1 MNPYG
6 PRVWRYVY
14 ELSTDPE
21 LRRTILEWRPPSP
34 TNATGIFFFVSVVA
48 VAALL
53 YRRRSDVRWPR
64 LVALGLFFVVG
75 ATAVRGI
82 IWWALA
88 APVLVADLIPAGA
101 PRRDEPR
108 ALNTGIA
115 VALAV
120 LGIALLPWFRPTFA
134 STANS
139 VSATDGLLAS
149 SPNQYSSIVL
159 REIEPGTRMFVPE
172 IWASWFEL
180 EVPANPVMIDPRIEL
195 FTGAVWDDFDQISNG
210 EGDWE
215 AVVDRYGIDVLVL
228 SREQHSGLIA
238 VLGDHPG
245 WDLVYEDADGLLLVR
260 SAVRVP

>member
-149 SPNQYSSIVL
+149 SPNRYSSIVL
-159 REIEPGTRMFVPE
+159 RRDRDLGTRMFVPE
-172 IWASWFEL
+172 IWASSRARGAREPRHDL
-180 EVPANPVMIDPRIEL
+180 DPRIEL
-195 FTGAVWDDFDQISNG
+195 FTGAVWDDFDQI
-210 EGDWE
+210 
-215 AVVDRYGIDVLVL
+215 
-228 SREQHSGLIA
+228 
-238 VLGDHPG
+238 
-245 WDLVYEDADGLLLVR
+245 
-260 SAVRVP
+260 